1 MLVDEAAEPVASAD
15 AGVVAGGWRLDLP
28 VGWLLAEGPVRPVGV
43 VVIDVLAKGAV
54 EGSITPRNA
63 LAALPKSAHP
73 GAKKALAEIWGGE
86 GLRQGGGE
94 SFEAAYGAMFP
105 EAIAK
110 ITDDVG
116 GCSPSTTTR
125 RRSGH
130 AGRMVLHWPPSGS
143 TRGRP
148 GQEAHQ
154 PAAIGARIG
163 WRRGRC

>member
-1 MLVDEAAEPVASAD
+1 
-15 AGVVAGGWRLDLP
+15 LDLP

-105 EAIAK
+105 KAIAK
-110 ITDDVG
+110 ITDDLG
-116 GCSPSTTTR
+116 GLL
-125 RRSGH
+125 
-130 AGRMVLHWPPSGS
+130 AFYDY
-143 TRGRP
+143 
-148 GQEAHQ
+148 
-154 PAAIGARIG
+154 PAAIWPRRPYGLAVAAVGVDERPPRAGGASAAATGARIG
-163 WRRGRC
+163 WRRGRCRGCLGQLIADHCRYWRMRI

>member
-1 MLVDEAAEPVASAD
+1 VSDDDVLFSIGQLSRRTGLAVRTIRFWSDI
-15 AGVVAGGWRLDLP
+15 GVVQP
-28 VGWLLAEGPVRPVGV
+28 VGRTNGGHRLYDVRR
-43 VVIDVLAKGAV
+43 AAA
-54 EGSITPRNA
+54 GSIRPRNA